1 MISLAKVQ
9 NLYMLRG
16 ICIVG
21 ISTLYEPSM
30 LNSWFKEYS
39 RLEFP
44 IVSSEPSDGASSY
57 PSASPNYSGF
67 ELEAFKTMSH
77 ESYDQNST
85 FPASLTG

>member
-30 LNSWFKEYS
+30 LNSW
-39 RLEFP
+39 L
-44 IVSSEPSDGASSY
+44 
-57 PSASPNYSGF
+57 
-67 ELEAFKTMSH
+67 
-77 ESYDQNST
+77 
-85 FPASLTG
+85 